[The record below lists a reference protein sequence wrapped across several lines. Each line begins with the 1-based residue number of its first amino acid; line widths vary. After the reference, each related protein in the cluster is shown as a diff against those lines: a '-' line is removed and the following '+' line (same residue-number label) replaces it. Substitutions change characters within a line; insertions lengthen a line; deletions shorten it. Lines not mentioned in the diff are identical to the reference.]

1 MESRDLTG
9 QVVAI
14 TGASAGIGRETARA
28 LVAHGAKVAL
38 GARRVDRLYALVAEL
53 GEDNALAVATD
64 VSQPDDLRVLV
75 AKAIDRWGRLDV
87 MVANAGIGAYGGIM
101 DASDDELVEMVD
113 VNALGTVWAVRAAV
127 PALRAAGGGDIV
139 IVSSV
144 AGLRSDANEAV
155 YAATKFAQLGLA
167 DGIDKEL
174 RPEGIRVLTFCPA
187 GVKTEFALGR
197 GRTEGDPALD
207 EYLMPE
213 DIAAEI
219 VTALRQPRRLRT
231 SRWVTWPMSQG

>member
-1 MESRDLTG
+1 
-9 QVVAI
+9 
-14 TGASAGIGRETARA
+14 
-28 LVAHGAKVAL
+28 
-38 GARRVDRLYALVAEL
+38 
-53 GEDNALAVATD
+53 
-64 VSQPDDLRVLV
+64 
-75 AKAIDRWGRLDV
+75 
-87 MVANAGIGAYGGIM
+87 MVANAGIGSYGGIM
-101 DASDDELVEMVD
+101 DASDAELAQMVD

-127 PALRAAGGGDIV
+127 PALRAGGGGDIV

-174 RPEGIRVLTFCPA
+174 RPEGIRVITFCPA
-187 GVKTEFALGR
+187 GIKTEFALGR

-207 EYLMPE
+207 SYLMPE
-213 DIAAEI
+213 DIAGQI
-219 VTALRQPRRLRT
+219 VAALSQPRRLRT

>member
-1 MESRDLTG
+1 
-9 QVVAI
+9 
-14 TGASAGIGRETARA
+14 
-28 LVAHGAKVAL
+28 LVKVGAKVVL
-38 GARRVDRLYALVAEL
+38 GARRADRLEALVAEL
-53 GEDNALAVATD
+53 GSDNALAVVTD
-64 VSQPDDLRVLV
+64 VTKPDDLRVLV
-75 AKAIDRWGRLDV
+75 ARAVDRWGRLDV
-87 MVANAGIGAYGGIM
+87 MVANAGIGCYGGIM
-101 DASDDELVEMVD
+101 DASDDELTEMVS
-113 VNALGTVWAVRAAV
+113 VNTLGTVWAVRAAV
-127 PALRAAGGGDIV
+127 PAMRMAGGGDIV

-174 RPEGIRVLTFCPA
+174 RPEGIRVITFCPA
-187 GVKTEFALGR
+187 GIKTEFAIGR

-219 VTALRQPRRLRT
+219 VAALSQPRRLRT